1 MLYKGKIISHLLL
14 YVFIYMRL
22 CLSRFKTSS
31 RNGDTIS
38 SGQQFSMLISH
49 LKHNLHLSSQVCG
62 IN

>member
-1 MLYKGKIISHLLL
+1 
-14 YVFIYMRL
+14 MRL